1 MISLTAKDFS
11 LAEKYAEK
19 VRKKQS
25 DRFAVDIREYV
36 LKLEYELMNF
46 QNFKY
51 KKIEKTADEI
61 AEMFYEKFP
70 DIPIMKRMESI
81 AEYVID
87 EAETLAGRDFKP
99 EEREEILAEMNKM
112 YETISLLELYQRF
125 LKQYDYGY
133 MDRKE
138 QRILYEDVYSMLYMK
153 YMLWGTKN
161 LRPVKH
167 LVIDEMQDYS
177 YLHFLILEKLFHC
190 SMTIL
195 GDEMQSMTEPNHD
208 IRKFLPQ
215 ILGREIKQIEICKSY
230 RSTCEIMGF
239 ASKLIKKS
247 HVIPFERHGE
257 YPHIFQYKNKTE
269 KYKAL
274 AETIQKNTDAET
286 IAVLT
291 LDAETAVLTG
301 TCLRELLGDSV
312 SVLDKNS
319 VKFHT
324 GVIVIPYYLAK
335 GLEFDCV
342 YVADGENPVYQTV
355 FGKQAMYVC
364 ATRALHCLNIF
375 VS

>member
-1 MISLTAKDFS
+1 ML
-11 LAEKYAEK
+11 EKMK
-19 VRKKQS
+19 
-25 DRFAVDIREYV
+25 
-36 LKLEYELMNF
+36 ELMNF